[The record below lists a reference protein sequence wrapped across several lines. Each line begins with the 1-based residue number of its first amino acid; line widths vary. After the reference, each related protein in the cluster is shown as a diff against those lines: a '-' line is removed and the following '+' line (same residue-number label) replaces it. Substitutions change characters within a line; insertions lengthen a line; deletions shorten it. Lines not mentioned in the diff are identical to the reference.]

1 MQPETV
7 YNPTTIAG
15 GSERGGYL
23 DSISQD
29 RHGRR
34 RCCTLTI
41 AVAATIC
48 TLIGLALTLYGSVFH
63 YHYTGV
69 GAPPAG
75 SDSERR
81 LRHQSEVRLYRA
93 LLAAG
98 VPLLVAAAALW
109 TAYLYRRGR
118 CRDCWLCPGAR
129 KRRRMRNNF
138 RTQCLEAGNL
148 TTCYPSRPSQP
159 LSQEEDRLVSQSL
172 DEVAGLDDTDAM
184 LDSGPRPIIRPAQR
198 AT

>member
-1 MQPETV
+1 ML
-7 YNPTTIAG
+7 YIDYCG
-15 GSERGGYL
+15 GSHHLHPHRAGTDAL
-23 DSISQD
+23 RQ
-29 RHGRR
+29 RVPLPLHRR
-34 RCCTLTI
+34 RRP
-41 AVAATIC
+41 
-48 TLIGLALTLYGSVFH
+48 
-63 YHYTGV
+63 
-69 GAPPAG
+69 APG

-148 TTCYPSRPSQP
+148 TTCYPSRPSQL